1 MLLQLVSMFESRNE
15 CRFNWKL
22 SHKSELR
29 PIYIIVEMIRWDFFV
44 LIGRSTMIIERV
56 LNNNTVMS
64 SNSKGMTI
72 LLMGKGIAF
81 GKKRGS
87 QIDMEQ
93 VEKTFV
99 LQDKQN
105 QNKFTELL
113 INVPMEYVL
122 VAEKIINFGKI
133 KLGKGLNETIY
144 INLTDHI
151 YSTIERYQDGIILK
165 NPLVWDIARFYPD
178 EYAVGEKALAIIK
191 SELAV
196 DLEIDEAAFIAL
208 HFINASNNTTND
220 YAFEVT
226 NITKKIDEIVK
237 EHYHTEFDESSLDY
251 YRFITHVKFFA
262 QRLLAKEHYD
272 DEDDELLETLKNKYA
287 KEYECSLKVKAYID
301 TDYQYELS
309 ATELVYLTAHIR
321 RITKN
326 LN

>member
-1 MLLQLVSMFESRNE
+1 
-15 CRFNWKL
+15 
-22 SHKSELR
+22 
-29 PIYIIVEMIRWDFFV
+29 
-44 LIGRSTMIIERV
+44 MIIERV
-56 LNNNTVMS
+56 LNNNTVIS
-64 SNSKGMTI
+64 SNSKGMDI

-87 QIDMEQ
+87 KVDMEN

-122 VAEKIINFGKI
+122 VSEKIINFGKI
-133 KLGKGLNETIY
+133 KLGKALNEIIY
-144 INLTDHI
+144 VNLTDHI
-151 YSTIERYQDGIILK
+151 YSTIERYQEGIVLK

-178 EYAVGEKALAIIK
+178 EYSVGEKALSIIK
-191 SELAV
+191 SDLNI

-208 HFINASNNTTND
+208 HFINASNSKSND
-220 YAFEVT
+220 YAYEIT

-237 EHYHTEFDESSLDY
+237 EHYNTEFDESSLDY

-272 DEDDELLETLKNKYA
+272 DEDDDLLETLKHKYEN
-287 KEYECSLKVKAYID
+287 EYVCSLKIKDYIL